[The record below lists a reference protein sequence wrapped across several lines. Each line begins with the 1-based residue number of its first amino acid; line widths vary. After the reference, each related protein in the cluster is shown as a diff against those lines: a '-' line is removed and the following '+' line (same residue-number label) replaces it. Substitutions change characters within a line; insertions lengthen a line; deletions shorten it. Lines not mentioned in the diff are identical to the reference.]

1 MAANLILA
9 LDRDRFRVEVLAL
22 GKPSGSDIERM
33 LENSHTPIH
42 YLGKGAGF
50 DVRIYSRFDRFLKR
64 QRPAVIHTHVHVLR
78 YTLPSMLYRSAPAML
93 HTVHNLAE
101 HEVEGRAQ
109 WLQKFALAGSITPV
123 ACAREVAHSLE
134 RRYGI
139 RDALVIPNC
148 IPVRQYRTS
157 AAAREEWREREGISR
172 EERILLSVARFAP
185 QKNHEL
191 LIRAFAIVAA
201 HHRNARLV
209 LAGRGESQQQ
219 AERLTA
225 TLGIGDRVKF
235 LGLRTD
241 VPNVLSGADIF
252 VLSSDYEGNPLALM
266 EAMAAGLP
274 VVSTAVGGVPELIEE
289 GKEGLLVKAGDVEAL
304 ADRLARLLADDSER
318 LRMGKAASSRAEREF
333 DIGIMAAKYSALY
346 DQLLRKS
353 PGCEYFR
360 RVTAIR

>member
-33 LENSHTPIH
+33 LENSHIPIY

-50 DVRIYSRFDRFLKR
+50 DARTYSRFDRFLR
-64 QRPAVIHTHVHVLR
+64 QQRPPVIHTHVHVLR
-78 YTLPSMLYRSAPAML
+78 YTLPSMLCRSAPAML

-101 HEVEGRAQ
+101 HEVEWRAQ
-109 WLQKFALAGSITPV
+109 WLQKLAFLSGITPV
-123 ACAREVAHSLE
+123 ACAREVARSLE

-157 AAAREEWREREGISR
+157 LSAREAWREREGISR
-172 EERILLSVARFAP
+172 NERVLLSVARFAP

-201 HHRNARLV
+201 THKDARLV
-209 LAGRGESQQQ
+209 LAGRGELQEQT
-219 AERLTA
+219 ERFTA
-225 TLGIGDRVKF
+225 TLGIRDRVKF

-241 VPNVLSGADIF
+241 VPDVMAAADIF
-252 VLSSDYEGNPLALM
+252 VLSSDFEGNPLAVM

-274 VVSTAVGGVPELIEE
+274 VVSTAVGGVPELIED
-289 GKEGLLVKAGDVEAL
+289 GKQGLLVKAGDVEAL
-304 ADRLARLLADDSER
+304 ADRLASLLANDAER
-318 LRMGKAASSRAEREF
+318 LRMGQAAACRAQRDF
-333 DIGIMAAKYSALY
+333 DIGIMAARYSALY
-346 DQLLRKS
+346 EQLLRKS
-353 PGCEYFR
+353 PGCEPFR
-360 RVTAIR
+360 QVPTAH